1 MASELQEQ
9 RMLNS
14 ELVRVCSRQ
23 QQIIE
28 QQSQMI
34 VEMLEQMGRWMKK
47 NVRQRRKNEKKSQM
61 GTLKFIYYLLTQKY
75 WELV

>member
-1 MASELQEQ
+1 MRKIDITYPASMTRYRLSVKSNKMASELQEQ

-34 VEMLEQMGRWMKK
+34 VEMLEQMGR
-47 NVRQRRKNEKKSQM
+47 
-61 GTLKFIYYLLTQKY
+61 
-75 WELV
+75 